1 MGSGETMKA
10 YVYPAVLYKDEEVGG
25 FTIAIFDL
33 SLFNEGDTVEE
44 AHKIMQSMLVSYV
57 ETCLKYGIELPP
69 PSDFNKVIEANPKN
83 LCILVEAQVK

>member
-1 MGSGETMKA
+1 MRA
-10 YVYPAVLYKDEEVGG
+10 FVYPAVLYKDEEVGG

-57 ETCLKYGIELPP
+57 KTCLKHGIELPP
-69 PSDFNKVIEANPKN
+69 PSDFNKVIEDNPKN